1 MLTSLIGEGA
11 RQVAAAPN
19 RRQAN
24 RIIEA
29 VLEYARRLLAGGPWR
44 PAGKPE
50 DQAENL

>member
-11 RQVAAAPN
+11 RQVATTPN

-44 PAGKPE
+44 SAG
-50 DQAENL
+50 QAEDTASA